1 MKKIYEWIVSLLNK
15 IRRDRLYHFI
25 CGLIFAAF
33 FCIVLKMGFWCFWP
47 VIIIGFIKEFIDN
60 FKEGGEFDWIDLLAT
75 VIGGLVIA
83 IFALIGK

>member
-1 MKKIYEWIVSLLNK
+1 MKKLWNWMVSLLNK

-47 VIIIGFIKEFIDN
+47 VIFIGFIKEFIDKWQDGN
-60 FKEGGEFDWIDLLAT
+60 FDWIDLLAT

-83 IFALIGK
+83 LLALIGK

>member
-1 MKKIYEWIVSLLNK
+1 MKKIWNWMISLLNK

-47 VIIIGFIKEFIDN
+47 VIFIDKWQDGN
-60 FKEGGEFDWIDLLAT
+60 FDWIDLLAT
-75 VIGGLVIA
+75 VLGGLVIA